1 MILPV
6 AQGDVSLGQHE
17 MVEGVLNVDLHVT
30 VAQYVASVYTTT
42 PLASRANAVYSAI
55 TDVWGRRLAGESD
68 RKHRRRVCWCIA
80 RSLHG
85 ARSGMARRSHDDS
98 VTALASP
105 STVTGTSVS
114 DRKPRGLWLVVPG
127 CARAFLNPVVAPSLS
142 VSFFLRELVDALM

>member
-80 RSLHG
+80 NLMGLEAAWRAAPTMTRLL
-85 ARSGMARRSHDDS
+85 RWLRR
-98 VTALASP
+98 
-105 STVTGTSVS
+105 
-114 DRKPRGLWLVVPG
+114 RR
-127 CARAFLNPVVAPSLS
+127 
-142 VSFFLRELVDALM
+142 